1 MSRFIDDKL
10 RADPSCTSLELPVDA
25 YYLRI
30 INNYCAKFDY
40 LKVMSTLIFPA
51 SHNQL
56 QKNVTFFELQA
67 LTADNLDQDIDGLK
81 KLLVFCKELQIEALY
96 ELACCAIACFFKSR
110 TNAYFSQHSAEYAA
124 ASVQAG
130 HVINR
135 QQQIDQFVQKSD
147 ALHQKFPF
155 LSFEQERKNFEF

>member
-81 KLLVFCKELQIEALY
+81 KLLVFCKEL
-96 ELACCAIACFFKSR
+96 
-110 TNAYFSQHSAEYAA
+110 
-124 ASVQAG
+124 
-130 HVINR
+130 
-135 QQQIDQFVQKSD
+135 
-147 ALHQKFPF
+147 
-155 LSFEQERKNFEF
+155 